1 VQRYNISFKL
11 EINFNYL
18 SFVETFKQLN
28 HNKIKTNKLKL
39 SMPFHKEIIINEHTV
54 AYFWKITEDILWFNE
69 KSVLN
74 ENSKLRLQSM
84 QSVAHQKGFLAVRML
99 LQHIDLND
107 FDLYYDEFGKPHLKV
122 KCQMSNVK
130 FLELNTIN
138 SEQKHI
144 SISHSHEF
152 SCICISNKPVG
163 IDIELCKEKTL
174 KISSRYMDISH
185 IENLSI
191 PDKIKKATVI
201 WGIKESIFKLKNE
214 KGISFP
220 KHIFEGPFKLEDK
233 EGTAQL
239 IFNNKTEDFQFQYEI
254 IEEYAF
260 VCATT
265 K

>member
-28 HNKIKTNKLKL
+28 NNKIKTDKLKQ
-39 SMPFHKEIIINEHTV
+39 SMPFYKTLNINEHTT
-54 AYFWKITEDILWFNE
+54 AYFWKISEDISWFNE

-74 ENSKLRLQSM
+74 DKSISRLKNM
-84 QSVAHQKGFLAVRML
+84 QSVAHKKGFLAVRML
-99 LQHIDLND
+99 LQHIGLTD
-107 FDLYYDEFGKPHLKV
+107 FDLFYDAFGKPHLEEKRI
-122 KCQMSNVK
+122 KEK
-130 FLELNTIN
+130 GKGLEYNLK
-138 SEQKHI
+138 KHI

-163 IDIELCKEKTL
+163 IDIEKCKEKTL
-174 KISSRYMDISH
+174 KIASRFMEISH
-185 IENLSI
+185 IENLSMA
-191 PDKIKKATVI
+191 DKITKATII

-220 KHIFEGPFKLEDK
+220 KHIFEFPFQLKDRK
-233 EGTAQL
+233 GTAQL
-239 IFNNKTEDFQFQYEI
+239 IFNNSTEEFQFQFDI

-260 VCATT
+260 VCTLT

>member
-1 VQRYNISFKL
+1 
-11 EINFNYL
+11 
-18 SFVETFKQLN
+18 
-28 HNKIKTNKLKL
+28 
-39 SMPFHKEIIINEHTV
+39 MPLYKEIIINEHTS
-54 AYFWKITEDILWFNE
+54 AYFWKITEDISWFYEKALLNE
-69 KSVLN
+69 KSL
-74 ENSKLRLQSM
+74 SRLQTM

-99 LQHIDLND
+99 LQHINLTD
-107 FDLYYDEFGKPHLKV
+107 FDLFYDAFGKPYLEEKRKKKKV
-122 KCQMSNVK
+122 KS
-130 FLELNTIN
+130 LELDI
-138 SEQKHI
+138 KKYI

-163 IDIELCKEKTL
+163 IDIEMCKEKTL

-233 EGTAQL
+233 EGSAQL
-239 IFNNKTEDFQFQYEI
+239 IFNNKTEDFQFQFEI
-254 IEEYAF
+254 IEEYTF
-260 VCATT
+260 VCAIT

>member
-1 VQRYNISFKL
+1 MPFYK
-11 EINFNYL
+11 EIN
-18 SFVETFKQLN
+18 
-28 HNKIKTNKLKL
+28 
-39 SMPFHKEIIINEHTV
+39 INEHTS
-54 AYFWKITEDILWFNE
+54 AYFWKITEDIAWFYEKALLNE
-69 KSVLN
+69 KSL
-74 ENSKLRLQSM
+74 SRLQTM
-84 QSVAHQKGFLAVRML
+84 QSVSHQKGFLAVRML
-99 LQHIDLND
+99 LQHINLTD
-107 FDLYYDEFGKPHLKV
+107 FDLFYDAFGKPYLKV
-122 KCQMSNVK
+122 ESQMSNVK
-130 FLELNTIN
+130 CQEINTIN

-163 IDIELCKEKTL
+163 IDIEMCKEKTL

-239 IFNNKTEDFQFQYEI
+239 IFNNKPEDFQFQFEI

-260 VCATT
+260 VCAIT

>member
-1 VQRYNISFKL
+1 MPFYK
-11 EINFNYL
+11 EIN
-18 SFVETFKQLN
+18 
-28 HNKIKTNKLKL
+28 
-39 SMPFHKEIIINEHTV
+39 INEHTS
-54 AYFWKITEDILWFNE
+54 AYFWKITEDIAWFYEKALLNE
-69 KSVLN
+69 KSL
-74 ENSKLRLQSM
+74 SRLQTM
-84 QSVAHQKGFLAVRML
+84 QSVSHQKGFLAVRML
-99 LQHIDLND
+99 LQHINLTD
-107 FDLYYDEFGKPHLKV
+107 FDLFYDAFGKPHLKV
-122 KCQMSNVK
+122 ESQMSNVK
-130 FLELNTIN
+130 CQEINTIN

-163 IDIELCKEKTL
+163 IDIEMCKEKIL

-239 IFNNKTEDFQFQYEI
+239 IFNNKTEDFQFQFEI